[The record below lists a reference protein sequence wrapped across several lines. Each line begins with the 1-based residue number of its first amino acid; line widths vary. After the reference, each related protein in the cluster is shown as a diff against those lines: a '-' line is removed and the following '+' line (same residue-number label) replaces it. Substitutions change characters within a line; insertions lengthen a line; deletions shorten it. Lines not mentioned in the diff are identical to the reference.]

1 MKLSLEIATDS
12 VIIGILSTSA
22 IVGIAYIAAAQ
33 SDINIACLAI
43 AGIAFVAFITL
54 SLYTATPI
62 PTKRPRTD

>member
-33 SDINIACLAI
+33 ADINIACLAI

-54 SLYTATPI
+54 SLYTATPM
-62 PTKRPRTD
+62 PTKRPRVD